1 MSRKTKLETPRILHS
16 TTQISMVM
24 HSCHSFRNP
33 VRNFFAKFIN
43 NRSSVIRAV
52 LICAIILIF
61 TGCSKSEKTA
71 SRTQKTTV
79 SVSDVIQQRIA
90 EEDSTNAAYENTI
103 SAPAETSANIASPAQ
118 ATAVTNTLTQ
128 SDPTT
133 LSAVTASASV
143 ATTNTTP
150 QPLVPATATT
160 PAHKK
165 PDPIKTENVSVDVDL
180 TTLSSTMV
188 YSEVLNIM
196 TYPETYVG
204 KTIKMRGIFA
214 YYHDEQTGQY
224 YFGCIIQDA
233 TACCAQG
240 IEFILTDDYL
250 FPDDYP
256 EEGEI
261 VTVAGEFLI
270 YQENDLNYF
279 TLKDS
284 KLLI

>member
-1 MSRKTKLETPRILHS
+1 MSIKSILGTMRPTSKISGAEYSFHRFSADAHQNKTHCKL
-16 TTQISMVM
+16 ISHTSVM
-24 HSCHSFRNP
+24 C
-33 VRNFFAKFIN
+33 
-43 NRSSVIRAV
+43 AV
-52 LICAIILIF
+52 LICAIVLIF
-61 TGCSKSEKTA
+61 TGCSKNKTAA
-71 SRTQKTTV
+71 SRTQKTTL

-90 EEDSTNAAYENTI
+90 EEDNMNNNAQNTI
-103 SAPAETSANIASPAQ
+103 SEPVTTS
-118 ATAVTNTLTQ
+118 TLT
-128 SDPTT
+128 SGTSSTT
-133 LSAVTASASV
+133 TISNN
-143 ATTNTTP
+143 ATTTVSTQTTSDVPAP
-150 QPLVPATATT
+150 QPLALATNTT

-165 PDPIKTENVSVDVDL
+165 PASIKSENVSVDVDL

-204 KTIKMRGIFA
+204 KSIKMRGIFA
-214 YYHDEQTGQY
+214 YYHDEQTDKY

-256 EEGEI
+256 NEGEI

-270 YQENDLNYF
+270 YKENGLDYF

-284 KLLI
+284 KLLS